1 LARYTGSVCRQCR
14 RENIKLFLKGD
25 RCFSDKCS
33 FDRRGYPPG
42 EHGQKRAKVSDYGTQ
57 LREKQKVRRIYGI
70 SEKQFRITFKRAD
83 RQKGITG
90 TNLLS
95 FLETRLDNT
104 VFRMGFVN
112 SRNQGRHLVR
122 HGHFLVNG
130 KKVDIPS
137 FQVKKGD
144 IIALREKSK
153 KIQAVSDSLDAIVR
167 RGMPQW
173 IEIDKE
179 KFQGEV
185 VNIPA
190 REDITLPI
198 QEQLIVE
205 LYSK

>member
-83 RQKGITG
+83 RQRGITG

-95 FLETRLDNT
+95 LLETRLDNT